1 MLLNAFFPF
10 YTKFY
15 LSLLDEK
22 LPENNIH
29 GTIFV
34 MLVSYLF
41 IFMRMKKCNLSLT
54 RLALLVALMAA
65 GGCASQAYLPA
76 GDDLYVTHDRNEI
89 LRREQAEA
97 EALRAQYEAAR
108 AQYEATTAALDARMA
123 ELELAQRQQDNGDS
137 YSDGYSNPYADVLV
151 DDYETAYARRLRGF
165 SSPSYRMPSSYWN
178 LRYSSRYTYLSA
190 YDPWNYN
197 IIVMGD
203 ESWVEPKYITAM
215 FGTWGT
221 PIIGF
226 GLYSDWRWPYHGYG
240 FYHGWGPSWSY
251 GWGWPHYHWGWGGY
265 YPYYW
270 GWGGMY
276 HPTYPGYHPHPSRP
290 SPNYPNY
297 RPGGTHGFVRR
308 TSPGTPVGSGNNGY
322 RRPGNTGN
330 NDRYGTST
338 SGGNRSNTR
347 PGVGRGNYRPGS
359 TRNNTHN
366 DNSGYRSE
374 TRTRDNYRSSG
385 STRQDGGSFRSG
397 SSGSYRSGGG
407 GGSYGGSSGGSTRSG
422 GGGGSRRR

>member
-1 MLLNAFFPF
+1 M
-10 YTKFY
+10 
-15 LSLLDEK
+15 LDEK
-22 LPENNIH
+22 SAENNIR

-34 MLVSYLF
+34 MFESYLLYS
-41 IFMRMKKCNLSLT
+41 MRMKKWNPRLT
-54 RLALLVALMAA
+54 RLALLVALVAA

-89 LRREQAEA
+89 LRRQQAEA
-97 EALRAQYEAAR
+97 EAAR
-108 AQYEATTAALDARMA
+108 AQYEARTAALNARLA
-123 ELELAQRQQDNGDS
+123 ELELAQRQQNDADS
-137 YSDGYSNPYADVLV
+137 YANDYSNPYTDVLV

-221 PIIGF
+221 PLIGF
-226 GLYSDWRWPYHGYG
+226 GLYSGWGWPYYDYG
-240 FYHGWGPSWSY
+240 FGFHHGWAPSWSYY
-251 GWGWPHYHWGWGGY
+251 GWGWPHYHWGWGGF

-270 GWGGMY
+270 GWGGFY
-276 HPTYPGYHPHPSRP
+276 HPAYPGFRPHPSRP

-308 TSPGTPVGSGNNGY
+308 TSPGAPVGSGTNGY
-322 RRPGNTGN
+322 RRPGNTGST
-330 NDRYGTST
+330 DRYGTS
-338 SGGNRSNTR
+338 GGSRNNTR

-359 TRNNTHN
+359 TRTGTQS

-374 TRTRDNYRSSG
+374 TRTRDSYRPSG
-385 STRQDGGSFRSG
+385 STHQDGGSFRSG
-397 SSGSYRSGGG
+397 GGSGGSYRSGGG
-407 GGSYGGSSGGSTRSG
+407 GGSYGGSTGGGTRSG
-422 GGGGSRRR
+422 GGGGGRRR